1 MSALYLDD
9 GMTEYTFKNPL
20 LKAILDANR
29 ERNWTNLARR
39 LGKIGEEYGEVWE
52 AYLNITSAANAKGL
66 SYDDFFEELVDMMV
80 VIVDCLMTPHPD
92 YPMTDEEREDRI
104 VKMLERKLSKWMAN
118 KVKQAAATQTV
129 DDAV

>member
-1 MSALYLDD
+1 
-9 GMTEYTFKNPL
+9 MTQNTFKNPIL
-20 LKAILDANR
+20 QAIFDANR

-52 AYLNITSAANAKGL
+52 AYLNITSIANAKGK
-66 SYDDFFEELVDMMV
+66 SYEDFFEELVDCMV

-92 YPMTDEEREDRI
+92 YPMTDAEREAKI
-104 VKMLERKLSKWMAN
+104 LAMLERKLAKWAASKAN
-118 KVKQAAATQTV
+118 QAAATQEI